1 MSVVASASSASDAA
15 IEVEGVAKNYGKV
28 EALKGIDLSVRRG
41 EMFALLGPNGAGK
54 TTLFSIL
61 ATLRAPTTGCAR
73 VLGHDVVTERDA
85 VRGAMGI
92 VFQEP
97 AIEQRLSG
105 RDNLVLMGLFYG
117 LRTATAR
124 QRAGELLTQLGLA
137 DAADRPARELSGGQ
151 RRKLELA
158 RALVVNPQVL
168 FLDEATLGLDVEAR
182 RGFWQQIRALAAAGR
197 TVFFTTH
204 YMEEAEVADRI
215 ALIDSGR
222 FVALDTPAALK
233 ARLGGGVVQLKCED
247 DAKARDWLA
256 ARGYAVEITARDG
269 LMIVHDDPAAI
280 LPELLS
286 KLPVS
291 VKRVEVHAPG
301 LEDVFMKL
309 TGRGLGSD
317 APAAGPGGAGRGR
330 PGGGHP

>member
-1 MSVVASASSASDAA
+1 
-15 IEVEGVAKNYGKV
+15 
-28 EALKGIDLSVRRG
+28 
-41 EMFALLGPNGAGK
+41 
-54 TTLFSIL
+54 
-61 ATLRAPTTGCAR
+61 
-73 VLGHDVVTERDA
+73 
-85 VRGAMGI
+85 MGI

-124 QRAGELLTQLGLA
+124 QRAAELLTQLGLA

-215 ALIDSGR
+215 ALIDAGR
-222 FVALDTPAALK
+222 IVALDTPAALK
-233 ARLGGGVVQLKCED
+233 ARIGGGVIRLQTED
-247 DAKARDWLA
+247 DIQTKTWLA
-256 ARGYAVEITARDG
+256 ARGLAAETGDRELI
-269 LMIVHDDPAAI
+269 LVHSDPAAI
-280 LPELLS
+280 LPDLLRS
-286 KLPVS
+286 LPVK
-291 VKRVEVHAPG
+291 VHRVQVNEPS
-301 LEDVFMKL
+301 LEDVFLKL
-309 TGRGLGSD
+309 TGRGLGGD
-317 APAAGPGGAGRGR
+317 APAAGPRGGPNGGRT
-330 PGGGHP
+330 P